1 MSHRLHIFDLDG
13 TLTETWEATI
23 LSGVVDRVCALK
35 GHLAVATNQ
44 AGVGWHVVE
53 GEPYP
58 RASEVG
64 RRLVEVAEAVPRLK
78 DALWLLAI
86 GDERV
91 SLPKERWQ
99 GLAEAVVRAASPLQV
114 RLSSDLSW
122 RKPRPGMLLTACETF
137 DVRRDEAIFVGDH
150 QTDAEAAEAAGVD
163 FAEADRYFGR
173 Q

>member
-1 MSHRLHIFDLDG
+1 MSHSLHIFDLDG

-23 LSGVVDRVCALK
+23 LSGVADRVSALK

-44 AGVGWHVVE
+44 AGVGWHAVE

-64 RRLVEVAEAVPRLK
+64 TRLVKVAEAVPRLK
-78 DALWLLAI
+78 DALWLVAI

-91 SLPKERWQ
+91 ALTEKRWQ
-99 GLAEAVVRAASPLQV
+99 GLAEALVRAAAPLQV
-114 RLSSDLSW
+114 RVSSDLSW
-122 RKPRPGMLLTACETF
+122 RKPRPGMLLKACEAF
-137 DVRRDEAIFVGDH
+137 DVRRGAAICVGDH

-163 FAEADRYFGR
+163 FVDADRYFGR
-173 Q
+173 A